1 MFFIEWI
8 KKWFKSDPQET
19 PVSHNARISELPSMK
34 EASKT
39 LTKKAP
45 AKAPV
50 KKPVA
55 KKPAAKAP
63 TKNWCSWRSIS
74 L

>member
-8 KKWFKSDPQET
+8 KKWFKSEPQET
-19 PVSHNARISELPSMK
+19 PVSHNARISELPSME

-39 LTKKAP
+39 LTK
-45 AKAPV
+45 KAPV

-63 TKNWCSWRSIS
+63 AKKK
-74 L
+74 